1 MGILSDLGKKELIFT
16 FGRYIVYFFQIIKGF
31 LLAKILGPEL
41 FGLFGIFILIQ
52 QYLVYSN
59 LGVQYALN
67 IKLSVNDENQSLF
80 SEKIKSIINSSFVLF
95 IFTSISLI
103 IISIIIIYYKVD
115 FNYSIPTSHFILGL
129 LGITLLF
136 HLQEIFLNIFRIQKK
151 FYIILATEILVS
163 LSAIIVIPFFNG
175 IELLYAVII
184 SWFFALLISI
194 SIFKINYEYRLKWD
208 TKMIKP
214 LLLIGVPFLTYN
226 FSFNLISMTSRSFVA
241 YFYNIKEMG
250 FFTFAVSLTT
260 AVMLIFNS
268 VTWIIYPRLIS
279 KLSDKSLSFN
289 DQQNLLFGLTKKT
302 LAVLFV
308 LVLFSILFLPVIFF
322 ILPDYSLSYNTIIIL
337 LINQIVINSSFALT
351 SYLVGRDMF
360 RLLITSSI
368 IAFVICILISFIFTI
383 SSFDY
388 SWIAFSNLVASMVFI
403 NYVIYTT
410 CKKQKLDYKFLLNS
424 FNLPIQITLI
434 SFALFTLLDLFE
446 TGLIIFIFS
455 MLIYL
460 KHDILSL
467 VSVIKIKIFKKNGL

>member
-31 LLAKILGPEL
+31 LLAKILGPEF

-67 IKLSVNDENQSLF
+67 IKLSVNNEDQSSF

-95 IFTSISLI
+95 VFTSISLI
-103 IISIIIIYYKVD
+103 IISIIIIYYKFD
-115 FNYSIPTSHFILGL
+115 FNYEIPTSYFIFGL

-175 IELLYAVII
+175 LELLYAVII

-214 LLLIGVPFLTYN
+214 LLLIGVPFLIYN

-241 YFYNIKEMG
+241 YFYDIKEMG

-260 AVMLIFNS
+260 AIMLIFNS
-268 VTWIIYPRLIS
+268 ASWIIYPRLIS
-279 KLSDKSLSFN
+279 KLSDKNLNTN
-289 DQQNLLFGLTKKT
+289 DQQLLLFDLTKKT
-302 LAVLFV
+302 IAVLFI
-308 LVLFSILFLPVIFF
+308 LVMGAILFLPVIFF
-322 ILPDYSLSYNTIIIL
+322 ILPEYSVSFNTIIIL
-337 LINQIVINSSFALT
+337 LINQIIVNSGFAVS
-351 SYLVGRDMF
+351 SYLVGRDLF
-360 RLLITSSI
+360 KLLISSSL
-368 IAFVICILISFIFTI
+368 IALIFCVFLSFLFTNLN
-383 SSFDY
+383 FDY
-388 SWIAFSNLVASMVFI
+388 SWIAFANLIASIVFI
-403 NYVIYTT
+403 NYVIFIT
-410 CKKQKLDYKFLLNS
+410 CKKQKLDYKYLINS
-424 FNLPIQITLI
+424 FNFFVQISLI
-434 SFALFTLLDLFE
+434 SFALFTLFDLFKI
-446 TGLIIFIFS
+446 GLIIFFLQMIIF
-455 MLIYL
+455 L
-460 KHDILSL
+460 KNDILDFFK
-467 VSVIKIKIFKKNGL
+467 VIKTKISE